1 MTFNM
6 NQQNNKF
13 SSKIINSIT
22 QAHTHLKRVLF
33 RQARKN
39 YTPHQEHDILKC
51 PACGAVYY
59 KKGWHMK
66 APEGVS
72 TENAKSEL
80 CMADAM
86 KQRNE
91 YEGKITLVNV
101 PQQYHEDII
110 NLVKKFSAVSMES
123 NPMHRVLS
131 IEDHEDTI
139 EILTSE
145 NQLAQKIAG
154 KIEDSHKQA
163 FEHRRTVGSSLING
177 MDVELYWIKMN

>member
-1 MTFNM
+1 M
-6 NQQNNKF
+6 NQQRNNF
-13 SSKIINSIT
+13 SAKVINTLT

-39 YTPHQEHDILKC
+39 YTPHQEHEILKC

-66 APEGVS
+66 APEGVN

-80 CMADAM
+80 CMADMM
-86 KQRNE
+86 KQKNE

-101 PQQYHEDII
+101 PQQYREDIK
-110 NLVKKFSAVSMES
+110 NLVNKFSSVSMQS

-139 EILTSE
+139 EIFTSE
-145 NQLAQKIAG
+145 NQMAQKIAG
-154 KIEDSHKQA
+154 KIEDSHKHA
-163 FEHRRTVGSSLING
+163 FEHRITDGSSLVIG
-177 MDVELYWIKMN
+177 RDVELYWIKMN